1 MKSNP
6 MVIRNLQG
14 GTNAESLCGFVRAVA
29 GNQQDLLDHWKAL
42 FLQNKMQ
49 VALTIDLYAEKEN

>member
-1 MKSNP
+1 